1 MQMYPMQRRRLFIMA
16 CILAQVASMDVQ
28 YLYPEEDDRT
38 LLDTFGEAAKEYL
51 TQKVVSR

>member
-1 MQMYPMQRRRLFIMA
+1 MQRRRLFIMA